1 MHKKFRPLVPVSD
14 TMEVL
19 GGIGRTKLYDLV
31 NLGQLT
37 KVNIGSRSFITAE
50 SLEAYLERLV
60 EGAHGNFAE
69 DDRGTAATP
78 DEAGEGE

>member
-1 MHKKFRPLVPVSD
+1 MDPVNKRLLPMPD
-14 TMEVL
+14 TMRAL
-19 GGIGRTKLYDLV
+19 GGIGRTKLYELV
-31 NLGQLT
+31 NDGDIT

-60 EGAHGNFAE
+60 AGAQGNSAD

-78 DEAGEGE
+78 DEAGEVE